1 MSKTPTK
8 NKENLYFKNY
18 DLYSD
23 ANPKDTIRIKYA
35 TLQDVKD
42 TIVKLERLYKA
53 GKYKHNRIVQVV
65 NVMTQRLKVINKK
78 GKRYKLS
85 KKYFDFLKQRTKLN
99 KTKRK
104 KLVFR
109 KR

>member
-1 MSKTPTK
+1 
-8 NKENLYFKNY
+8 
-18 DLYSD
+18 
-23 ANPKDTIRIKYA
+23 
-35 TLQDVKD
+35 
-42 TIVKLERLYKA
+42 
-53 GKYKHNRIVQVV
+53 
-65 NVMTQRLKVINKK
+65 MTQRLKVINKK